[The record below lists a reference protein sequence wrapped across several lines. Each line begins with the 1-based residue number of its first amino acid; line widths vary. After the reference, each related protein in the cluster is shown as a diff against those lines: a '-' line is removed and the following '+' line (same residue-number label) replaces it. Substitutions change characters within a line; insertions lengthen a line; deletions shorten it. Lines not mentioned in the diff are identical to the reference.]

1 MNISKTIAEN
11 IANKMVAQM
20 NKKKT
25 EEEDNLK
32 EYVTEIALKQTPKII
47 LEAYQKYPNYFQC
60 ANQVN
65 ILNGSCM
72 HNYLDVKYRA
82 IPYKPNSYNNF
93 QCDNEQFDYIAKKRE
108 DIVKLN
114 DEIRSVRNSI
124 IDTLLSLRTIKK
136 VIENFPEA
144 AEYAKEYEKTNSAL
158 PALPIDTIRKTLKKY
173 NDK

>member
-1 MNISKTIAEN
+1 
-11 IANKMVAQM
+11 
-20 NKKKT
+20 
-25 EEEDNLK
+25 
-32 EYVTEIALKQTPKII
+32 
-47 LEAYQKYPNYFQC
+47 
-60 ANQVN
+60 
-65 ILNGSCM
+65 M

-144 AEYAKEYEKTNSAL
+144 AEYAK
-158 PALPIDTIRKTLKKY
+158 
-173 NDK
+173 